1 MMKREIPLLITFLTG
16 LLMVVQFF
24 VPHRPIGQIGTGV
37 LSWYTIIA
45 GFTLLLGIDSLVG
58 MHLKKLQRKQSGW
71 GYSIMLILGLL
82 LALGLGIF
90 SEIKYGSALAFGSP
104 FMYLYTYMMV
114 PLQATMFSLLAFFIA
129 SAAYRAFRARTL
141 EASLLLVAAMIVML
155 GRVPLGAAIWGKFPI
170 LAEWIMTVPNA
181 AATRGILIG
190 VALGG
195 LAMSLR
201 ILLGIERTY
210 LS

>member
-1 MMKREIPLLITFLTG
+1 MKREIPLLITFLTG

-24 VPHRPIGQIGTGV
+24 VPHHPIGQIGTGV

-45 GFTLLLGIDSLVG
+45 GFTLLLGIDSLVS

-82 LALGLGIF
+82 LALVLGIY
-90 SEIKYGSALAFGSP
+90 SEVKYGSALAFGSP
-104 FMYLYTYMMV
+104 FMYLYTYMVV

-155 GRVPLGAAIWGKFPI
+155 GRVPLGAAIWDKLPI
-170 LAEWIMTVPNA
+170 LAEWIMTAPNA

-190 VALGG
+190 VSLGA

>member
-1 MMKREIPLLITFLTG
+1 MKREIPLLITFLTG

-24 VPHRPIGQIGTGV
+24 VPHHPIGSIGTGV

-45 GFTLLLGIDSLVG
+45 GFTLLLGIDSLVS

-82 LALGLGIF
+82 LALALGVY
-90 SEIKYGSALAFGSP
+90 SEIHYGSALAFGSP

-155 GRVPLGAAIWGKFPI
+155 GRVPLGAAIWGKLPI

-190 VALGG
+190 VSLGA

>member
-1 MMKREIPLLITFLTG
+1 MKREIPLLITFLTG
-16 LLMVVQFF
+16 LMMIVQFF
-24 VPHRPIGQIGTGV
+24 IPHRPIGQIGTGV

-45 GFTLLLGIDSLVG
+45 GFTLILGIDSLIG
-58 MHLKKLQRKQSGW
+58 LHLKKLQRKQSGW
-71 GYSIMLILGLL
+71 GYSIMLILGVL
-82 LALGLGIF
+82 LALALGIY

-104 FMYLYTYMMV
+104 FMYLYTYIV
-114 PLQATMFSLLAFFIA
+114 IPLQATMFSLLAFFIA

-155 GRVPLGAAIWGKFPI
+155 GRVPLGAAIWGKFPV
-170 LAEWIMTVPNA
+170 LAEWIMDIPNA

-190 VALGG
+190 VALGA